1 MKPLLQIFQFSFG
14 CRHRHRSAVFTIKK
28 RTYQVCLKCGQ
39 EFGYS
44 WAQMYTTR
52 SSVAASS
59 PVPLPP
65 RQVNHAE
72 RCQAK
77 QCSAFGQ
84 MKRELIRPRHR
95 HRDLGLNK

>member
-44 WAQMYTTR
+44 WALMHTTR
-52 SSVAASS
+52 SSVADSS
-59 PVPLPP
+59 QVPLPP
-65 RQVNHAE
+65 NHIE
-72 RCQAK
+72 P
-77 QCSAFGQ
+77 SN
-84 MKRELIRPRHR
+84 IRPNSVR
-95 HRDLGLNK
+95 LNNVRPNEAPLS